1 MRSKL
6 MMTGC
11 ALVLAGCGTQEL
23 QMQVDSVR
31 AENRTLT
38 QRLARMEQEQNEL
51 RNKLAQASTVRVPT
65 GISAVPAARRGA
77 AGQGPC
83 ERPRRPPGRS
93 GR

>member
-51 RNKLAQASTVRVPT
+51 HNRLA
-65 GISAVPAARRGA
+65 GD
-77 AGQGPC
+77 
-83 ERPRRPPGRS
+83 
-93 GR
+93 